1 MSKTTLVVEATNVT
15 KTYMLGKVPVEALR
29 GVNLKVESGDFL
41 AILGPSG
48 SGKSTMLNLV
58 GALDKPT
65 SGTLLIDGVDIS
77 KLNDNQ
83 LAELRLKIGFV
94 FQFFNLIPRL
104 TAKDNVELSMSIA
117 NMGKAERKKHA
128 IELLETVGLK
138 DRVNHKPAE
147 LSGGQQQRVAIA
159 RALAN
164 NPKFLLLD
172 EPTNDLDIP
181 TLETLEESLLDFPGA
196 VVLITHDR
204 CMLDRICNTL
214 LALGNPEQNELFSD
228 YHQWEASL
236 KKLAPPVKAKE
247 EKPTRAPS
255 KAKLS
260 YAEKKEYEQME
271 EKILKLEEEVRQLNL
286 KLESPEIAQNP
297 QELQI
302 VCSQIG
308 LLETRIEQHYLRW
321 EELEKKLSNP

>member
-1 MSKTTLVVEATNVT
+1 
-15 KTYMLGKVPVEALR
+15 MLGKVPVEALR
-29 GVNLKVESGDFL
+29 GVNLKVEEGDFV

-48 SGKSTMLNLV
+48 SGKSTMLNLI

-65 SGTLLIDGVDIS
+65 SGTLLIDGVDIG

-117 NMGKAERKKHA
+117 NMSKAERKKRA

-172 EPTNDLDIP
+172 EPTGNVDSKTASEVL
-181 TLETLEESLLDFPGA
+181 TLIKKLNVENKVSIIM
-196 VVLITHDR
+196 VTHDQH
-204 CMLDRICNTL
+204 
-214 LALGNPEQNELFSD
+214 LAR
-228 YHQWEASL
+228 EA
-236 KKLAPPVKAKE
+236 
-247 EKPTRAPS
+247 TRTV
-255 KAKLS
+255 
-260 YAEKKEYEQME
+260 QMFDGE
-271 EKILKLEEEVRQLNL
+271 ITSEVVNKQ
-286 KLESPEIAQNP
+286 
-297 QELQI
+297 
-302 VCSQIG
+302 
-308 LLETRIEQHYLRW
+308 
-321 EELEKKLSNP
+321 